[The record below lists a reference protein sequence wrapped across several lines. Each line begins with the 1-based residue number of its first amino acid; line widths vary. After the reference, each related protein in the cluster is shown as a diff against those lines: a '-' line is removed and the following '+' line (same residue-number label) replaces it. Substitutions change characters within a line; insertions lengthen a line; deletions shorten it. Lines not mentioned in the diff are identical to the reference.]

1 MGTSTSDDAAVYKL
15 SEDIALVQTMDF
27 FPPIVDDPYSFGAV
41 AAANS
46 LSDIYAMGAR
56 PLIALNI
63 VCFPADLPMEL
74 LAGILKG
81 GAEKVAEA
89 GAIIAG
95 GHTIDDE
102 EPKYGLAVTG
112 IVKPGE
118 QLSNATAK
126 AGDHLILTK
135 PIGTGIMVNAIKG
148 RLVGKDAE
156 DGLVHIMST
165 LNKTASE
172 IMVKIGV
179 NACTDV
185 SGFGLL
191 GHLREM
197 SEGSGLGA
205 VVRLS
210 QVPIIKGVWDMA
222 AKDIFPKGTRRNLKS
237 LEEVVVWDTSLSQEA
252 RLVLSDAQTSG
263 GLLMA
268 VPPDRSR
275 ALLDA
280 LHKAG
285 VNASIIGEMAKDG
298 DPNIQVLP

>member
-41 AAANS
+41 AAANA

-118 QLSNATAK
+118 QLANSTAK

-135 PIGTGIMVNAIKG
+135 PIGTGIMVNAIKS

-156 DGLVHIMST
+156 DGLVHLMST

-172 IMVKIGV
+172 VMVKIGV

-205 VVRLS
+205 VVHLS
-210 QVPIIKGVWDMA
+210 QVPIIEGVWDMA

-275 ALLDA
+275 ALLDT